1 MCLPALA
8 ALNGLVQ
15 LRQERVK
22 AALRRDRSAEAR
34 SLLASMLIKH

>member
-8 ALNGLVQ
+8 ALKGLVQ

-22 AALRRDRSAEAR
+22 EVLRRDRSAEAQ
-34 SLLASMLIKH
+34 SLLALMQIKH